1 MTIEELKVIITAQ
14 TAGLNREVSAARR
27 QISGMQQQAVQAQGK
42 VSSAFAGMKKAA
54 IAAGV
59 ALAVKKIAT
68 ELTDLSVEAIKIESQ
83 IDNLTRTM
91 GASKAGFMGWA
102 QDTASAF
109 GISEAAAVK
118 YGNAYSN
125 LISGFISD
133 TAASTA
139 YTKQLIEA

>member
-68 ELTDLSVEAIKIESQ
+68 EFTDLSVEAIKIESQ

-91 GASKAGFMGWA
+91 GASKAGFMGLGTGHRVSVRDIGGRRR
-102 QDTASAF
+102 QIRQRLQQPHFRICQRHSRLHHLHQ
-109 GISEAAAVK
+109 AAH
-118 YGNAYSN
+118 
-125 LISGFISD
+125 
-133 TAASTA
+133 
-139 YTKQLIEA
+139 